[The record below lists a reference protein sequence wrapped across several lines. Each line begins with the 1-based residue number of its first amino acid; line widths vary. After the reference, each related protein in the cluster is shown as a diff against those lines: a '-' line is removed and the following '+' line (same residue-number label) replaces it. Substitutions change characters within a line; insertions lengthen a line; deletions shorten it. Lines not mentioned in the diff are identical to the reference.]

1 MNNEKGRLSGG
12 KIMFRL
18 IKILKPLVPVMMIT
32 ITFGVL
38 GFLAA
43 IAITTFGAVAMGD
56 IMGIDMKYTLDAAV
70 KIIIIC
76 GIIRGIL
83 RYIEQYSGHY
93 IAFKILAI
101 LRDKI
106 FKALRK
112 LAPAKLESKEKGNLI
127 SVITSDIELLEVF
140 YAHTIAPI
148 AIAILTSTIIAIV
161 LYSINPYFGI
171 IGLVFYI
178 IVGYIIPVVSS
189 KLGSKAGFD
198 YRNEFGKTNS
208 FLLDSLRGIKE
219 ILLFGQGNNRLN
231 SINENS
237 EKLNE
242 KMKTIKGHE
251 GLIRALTDITIMIA
265 ILTTLYAGAS
275 LYKVGAINLGQLIV
289 ALVLLASS
297 FGPTVALSNLS
308 NNLMHTFACAQRL
321 FDILDEVPAVE
332 EVAGDADLEMNSTDI
347 KDLEFK
353 YAGRD
358 EVLLKDVN
366 LKINK
371 GDKVAII
378 GESGCGK
385 STLLKLMMRFWDV
398 EKGTIEI
405 DNKNI
410 KTIPTKAL
418 RKSQSLVS
426 QETFLFNDT
435 IENNL
440 KIGKKDASREEVIA
454 ACKKASIHD
463 FIETLPNGYETNV
476 GEIGSNLSS
485 GEKQRIGIAR
495 AFLHNPQVLI
505 LDEPTSNLDTLNE
518 AQILKSIKEE
528 SNDKTVIMVSHRKS
542 STSICDKKVYVR
554 NNTLKFN

>member
-1 MNNEKGRLSGG
+1 ML
-12 KIMFRL
+12 RL
-18 IKILKPLVPVMMIT
+18 IKILKPLVPVMLIT

-43 IAITTFGAVAMGD
+43 IAITTFGAVAIGDVIGINMG
-56 IMGIDMKYTLDAAV
+56 YTYKTVV
-70 KIIIIC
+70 KIIVVC
-76 GIIRGIL
+76 GVIRGIL

-106 FKALRK
+106 YKALRK

-148 AIAILTSTIIAIV
+148 AIAIITSSIIAIV
-161 LYSINPYFGI
+161 LYSINPYFGF
-171 IGLVFYI
+171 IGLVFYV
-178 IVGYIIPVVSS
+178 IVGYIIPVLSS
-189 KLGSKAGFD
+189 KLGSEAGFD

-219 ILLFGQGNNRLN
+219 ILLFGQGDNRLD
-231 SINENS
+231 SINKNS
-237 EKLNE
+237 DKLNE
-242 KMKTIKGHE
+242 KMKIIKGHE
-251 GLIRALTDITIMIA
+251 GLIRALTDITIMLA
-265 ILTTLYAGAS
+265 ILITLY
-275 LYKVGAINLGQLIV
+275 VGVELFKAQTINLGEVIV
-289 ALVLLASS
+289 ALVLLSSS

-332 EVAGDADLEMNSTDI
+332 EVAGNYNLDMNETNIDN
-347 KDLEFK
+347 LEFK
-353 YAGRD
+353 YEGRE
-358 EVLLKDVN
+358 EVLLKDIN
-366 LKINK
+366 LNIKT

-398 EKGTIEI
+398 EKGSVEI

-418 RKSQSLVS
+418 RRAQSLVS

-440 KIGKKDASREEVIA
+440 KVGKNNATREEVIY

-463 FIETLPNGYETNV
+463 FIETLPKGYETNV

-485 GEKQRIGIAR
+485 GEKQRVGIAR

-518 AQILKSIKEE
+518 AQILKSIKSE
-528 SNDKTVIMVSHRKS
+528 SNDKTIIMVSHRKS
-542 STSICDKKVYVR
+542 STSICDKKIYVK
-554 NNTLKFN
+554 NNTLEFN

>member
-1 MNNEKGRLSGG
+1 MNNERKRLSGS
-12 KIMFRL
+12 KIMLRL

-32 ITFGVL
+32 ISFGVL

-56 IMGIDMKYTLDAAV
+56 IIGLDMGYTFKNAV
-70 KIIIIC
+70 KVIIVC
-76 GIIRGIL
+76 AVLRGIL

-101 LRDKI
+101 LRDKVY
-106 FKALRK
+106 KALRK

-148 AIAILTSTIIAIV
+148 VIAIITSSIIALF
-161 LYSINPYFGI
+161 LYNINPYFGI
-171 IGLVFYI
+171 IGLVFYV
-178 IVGYIIPVVSS
+178 IVGYIIPVLSS
-189 KLGSKAGFD
+189 KLGSEAGLD
-198 YRNEFGKTNS
+198 YRNEFGQANS

-219 ILLFGQGNNRLN
+219 ILLFGQGDNRLN
-231 SINENS
+231 SINKNS
-237 EKLNE
+237 DKLNE
-242 KMKTIKGHE
+242 KMKVIKSHE

-265 ILTTLYAGAS
+265 ILITLY
-275 LYKVGAINLGQLIV
+275 VGVELFKADTINLGQVIV
-289 ALVLLASS
+289 ALVLLSSS

-332 EVAGDADLEMNSTDI
+332 EVSGNCDLEMNNTNI
-347 KDLEFK
+347 NDLEFK
-353 YAGRD
+353 YADRD

-366 LKINK
+366 LNIKK

-398 EKGTIEI
+398 ENGSIEI

-418 RKSQSLVS
+418 RKTQSLVS

-435 IENNL
+435 IINNL
-440 KIGKKDASREEVIA
+440 KIGKKDATIEEVIS
-454 ACKKASIHD
+454 ACKKASVHE

-485 GEKQRIGIAR
+485 GEKQRLGIAR

-528 SNDKTVIMVSHRKS
+528 SDDKTIIMVSHRKS
-542 STSICDKKVYVR
+542 STSICDKKVYVK